1 MPGVQ
6 SVGLVNTLP
15 LDEGAGTTR
24 FMTEGTVLEE
34 AAQPLLR
41 FTIAGGD
48 YFPTMGIR
56 LLAGTDFERNPNP
69 NADVRVIVSK
79 SAADILWPGEDP
91 LDKRLRPVADTSGW
105 MTVRG
110 VVEDIMLG
118 DLRQERPDPMVYLPM
133 VGRAPRSWAAGT
145 PAFVVKSTRASIMAP
160 EIREVIREIAPDA
173 PMYRIFTMEGLADRS
188 MAQLTFTMLTL
199 AVAALLA
206 LVLGAVGLYG
216 VLSYVIS
223 QRTRE
228 IGIRMALGAQ
238 ARELRRMV
246 VAQGGRVAA
255 IGVVVGVIA
264 SLAVTR
270 VLDSMLFG
278 VRAIGVPTFLG
289 MAGIMIL
296 VALVASYIPA
306 RRASSVD
313 PMTSLRGD

>member
-1 MPGVQ
+1 
-6 SVGLVNTLP
+6 
-15 LDEGAGTTR
+15 
-24 FMTEGTVLEE
+24 
-34 AAQPLLR
+34 
-41 FTIAGGD
+41 
-48 YFPTMGIR
+48 
-56 LLAGTDFERNPNP
+56 
-69 NADVRVIVSK
+69 
-79 SAADILWPGEDP
+79 
-91 LDKRLRPVADTSGW
+91 
-105 MTVRG
+105 
-110 VVEDIMLG
+110 
-118 DLRQERPDPMVYLPM
+118 
-133 VGRAPRSWAAGT
+133 
-145 PAFVVKSTRASIMAP
+145 
-160 EIREVIREIAPDA
+160 
-173 PMYRIFTMEGLADRS
+173 
-188 MAQLTFTMLTL
+188 
-199 AVAALLA
+199 
-206 LVLGAVGLYG
+206 

-278 VRAIGVPTFLG
+278 VRAIDVPTFLG

>member
-1 MPGVQ
+1 
-6 SVGLVNTLP
+6 
-15 LDEGAGTTR
+15 
-24 FMTEGTVLEE
+24 
-34 AAQPLLR
+34 
-41 FTIAGGD
+41 
-48 YFPTMGIR
+48 
-56 LLAGTDFERNPNP
+56 
-69 NADVRVIVSK
+69 
-79 SAADILWPGEDP
+79 
-91 LDKRLRPVADTSGW
+91 
-105 MTVRG
+105 
-110 VVEDIMLG
+110 
-118 DLRQERPDPMVYLPM
+118 
-133 VGRAPRSWAAGT
+133 
-145 PAFVVKSTRASIMAP
+145 
-160 EIREVIREIAPDA
+160 
-173 PMYRIFTMEGLADRS
+173 MYRIFTMEGLADRS

-228 IGIRMALGAQ
+228 IGIRRALGAQ

-278 VRAIGVPTFLG
+278 VRAIDVPTFLG